1 MNLDKLNTN
10 TKEMTSNM
18 SKNAYEIR
26 LDILSIAYQYE
37 NSLFSERL
45 NNLKTANTPLSAA
58 EVQKLYPSREN
69 VLKTAEMF
77 YAFVSDNSR
86 NSKY

>member
-45 NNLKTANTPLSAA
+45 NNLKTANAPLSAT

-77 YAFVSDNSR
+77 
-86 NSKY
+86 